1 MDLINTNNLG
11 VRFSTRAGPIDAL
24 KGVSFRIREGSTVAI
39 VGESGSGKSV
49 TAQAIMGILPRNAT
63 ITSGE
68 MLFADPSNSGK
79 IIDLAKLDPARSEF
93 RAIRGKR
100 ISIIFQEPMTSLSP
114 LHTIGDQISEAL
126 VLHFDLTGSQ
136 AHERCVEMLRLV
148 NFPDA
153 ERAYK
158 AYPFEL
164 SGGLRQRAMIA
175 MALVCR
181 PALLIADEPTTALDV
196 TIQAQILSLIQD
208 LQSELGMAVL
218 LITHDMGVVASF
230 SEEVVVVYHGQVM
243 ESGMIEDIFENATHP
258 YLKALLQAVPK
269 FNGDAGERLI
279 PLREIKPEM
288 GHLLAKE
295 KTAKAG
301 DISTSILDV
310 RDLVKNFTIRSEK
323 TLLGT
328 GAQTSICAVDHV
340 SFQINQ
346 GECLGLV
353 GESGCGKTTV
363 SRIIMRVM
371 DPDKGEVIF
380 NDNGTPVDLVGK
392 TDSEMVPYRRKI
404 QYVFQDPFGSLN
416 PRMTVFDTLSEP
428 LLIHNL
434 GDLGYRR
441 KVALELMELVGM
453 DPRHLNRYPH
463 SFSGGQRQRIGIARA
478 LALQPDLLICDE
490 PVSALDVSVQ
500 AQVLNLLKDL
510 QDQLG
515 LTYLFI
521 SHDLAVVKYIADR
534 IAVMC
539 RGRLVEI
546 APRDLLFQSPQHPY
560 TQALLAAVPL
570 PDLGHRLDFKALK
583 ENRMTEPEFWPEP
596 YDVRAGDHAE
606 LVHLG
611 DGHYVRVHAASE
623 AAE

>member
-1 MDLINTNNLG
+1 MSRLG
-11 VRFSTRAGPIDAL
+11 R
-24 KGVSFRIREGSTVAI
+24 RERVWKDGT
-39 VGESGSGKSV
+39 
-49 TAQAIMGILPRNAT
+49 
-63 ITSGE
+63 
-68 MLFADPSNSGK
+68 
-79 IIDLAKLDPARSEF
+79 
-93 RAIRGKR
+93 
-100 ISIIFQEPMTSLSP
+100 
-114 LHTIGDQISEAL
+114 
-126 VLHFDLTGSQ
+126 
-136 AHERCVEMLRLV
+136 
-148 NFPDA
+148 
-153 ERAYK
+153 
-158 AYPFEL
+158 
-164 SGGLRQRAMIA
+164 
-175 MALVCR
+175 
-181 PALLIADEPTTALDV
+181 
-196 TIQAQILSLIQD
+196 
-208 LQSELGMAVL
+208 
-218 LITHDMGVVASF
+218 
-230 SEEVVVVYHGQVM
+230 QV
-243 ESGMIEDIFENATHP
+243 
-258 YLKALLQAVPK
+258 
-269 FNGDAGERLI
+269 
-279 PLREIKPEM
+279 
-288 GHLLAKE
+288 
-295 KTAKAG
+295 
-301 DISTSILDV
+301 
-310 RDLVKNFTIRSEK
+310 DLVK
-323 TLLGT
+323 
-328 GAQTSICAVDHV
+328 
-340 SFQINQ
+340 
-346 GECLGLV
+346 
-353 GESGCGKTTV
+353 
-363 SRIIMRVM
+363 
-371 DPDKGEVIF
+371 
-380 NDNGTPVDLVGK
+380 K

-478 LALQPDLLICDE
+478 IALQPDLLICDE

-546 APRDLLFQSPQHPY
+546 APRDLLFQSPQRPY